1 MPTTKANQAA
11 EDLREEFETLR
22 KEVSEMMALL
32 KDKGGS
38 YAEEMGGK
46 MEEKLDT
53 YQEKAREGT
62 EAAYEKGSEG
72 IEAIGNRVRKN
83 PVASLCVA
91 FGVGYVISKL
101 MDQGK

>member
-22 KEVSEMMALL
+22 KEVSDMMELL
-32 KDKGGS
+32 KDKGSS

-46 MEEKLDT
+46 MEEKLET
-53 YQEKAREGT
+53 YQEKARESA

-72 IEAIGNRVRKN
+72 VGEIGNRVRKN
-83 PVASLCVA
+83 PLLSLGIA